1 MKYWM
6 CEFHEQ
12 NGEHEYKYQHI
23 YNDQQLDDIGH
34 EGDDHDYRIL
44 NHFFIENI
52 KKDDEDGSGYWT
64 GDGCRMVRFEN
75 VMTNILI
82 RKIKMTEEMMEEILD
97 NWIVWSKEIQQNN
110 KSTWSQRDDAI
121 VRAITKILEEK
132 LYEYKKQY

>member
-1 MKYWM
+1 MK
-6 CEFHEQ
+6 
-12 NGEHEYKYQHI
+12 K
-23 YNDQQLDDIGH
+23 
-34 EGDDHDYRIL
+34 R
-44 NHFFIENI
+44 
-52 KKDDEDGSGYWT
+52 
-64 GDGCRMVRFEN
+64 N

>member
-12 NGEHEYKYQHI
+12 NGEHEYKYNHI
-23 YNDQQLDDIGH
+23 YNDQQLEDIGH

-64 GDGCRMVRFEN
+64 GDGCRIVRFDG
-75 VMTNILI
+75 
-82 RKIKMTEEMMEEILD
+82 MTEVKKKNFKHYQLCGVYYVGD
-97 NWIVWSKEIQQNN
+97 NIRLKWNEDNGCYDEYTDKEIINHYEK
-110 KSTWSQRDDAI
+110 KS
-121 VRAITKILEEK
+121 EN
-132 LYEYKKQY
+132 

>member
-1 MKYWM
+1 M
-6 CEFHEQ
+6 
-12 NGEHEYKYQHI
+12 
-23 YNDQQLDDIGH
+23 
-34 EGDDHDYRIL
+34 
-44 NHFFIENI
+44 
-52 KKDDEDGSGYWT
+52 
-64 GDGCRMVRFEN
+64 N

>member
-1 MKYWM
+1 M
-6 CEFHEQ
+6 
-12 NGEHEYKYQHI
+12 
-23 YNDQQLDDIGH
+23 
-34 EGDDHDYRIL
+34 
-44 NHFFIENI
+44 
-52 KKDDEDGSGYWT
+52 
-64 GDGCRMVRFEN
+64 N

-132 LYEYKKQY
+132 LYEYKK

>member
-1 MKYWM
+1 M
-6 CEFHEQ
+6 
-12 NGEHEYKYQHI
+12 
-23 YNDQQLDDIGH
+23 
-34 EGDDHDYRIL
+34 
-44 NHFFIENI
+44 
-52 KKDDEDGSGYWT
+52 
-64 GDGCRMVRFEN
+64 N

-110 KSTWSQRDDAI
+110 KSTWSQRDYSI

>member
-1 MKYWM
+1 MRHGNNTWRHNKMKYWM

-64 GDGCRMVRFEN
+64 GDGCRIVRFEG
-75 VMTNILI
+75 
-82 RKIKMTEEMMEEILD
+82 MTEVKKKNFKHYQLCGVYYVGD
-97 NWIVWSKEIQQNN
+97 NIRLKWNEDNGCYDEYTDKEN
-110 KSTWSQRDDAI
+110 KND
-121 VRAITKILEEK
+121 K
-132 LYEYKKQY
+132 

>member
-1 MKYWM
+1 
-6 CEFHEQ
+6 
-12 NGEHEYKYQHI
+12 
-23 YNDQQLDDIGH
+23 
-34 EGDDHDYRIL
+34 
-44 NHFFIENI
+44 
-52 KKDDEDGSGYWT
+52 
-64 GDGCRMVRFEN
+64 
-75 VMTNILI
+75 MTNILI